1 MLSRRAYPPPPSHTH
16 RHTLIRLYECAVN
29 IVVCMYLMYM
39 YKYYYE
45 NVYFYVC
52 TRILAQNTLAC
63 PFSGA
68 QRSSAHPRRS
78 SWTAKSTERV
88 LGNPRET
95 CRLVKGSLFAT
106 RVSGMQGH
114 GTVRSTV
121 WPIRVSICDQKTS
134 PLSLFLTPNGTRSLT
149 RPKAVLLAS
158 RKSFHRCVFSYTSCI
173 NACMRHVRAL
183 CLAPRIFV

>member
-1 MLSRRAYPPPPSHTH
+1 MACGGVGLKP
-16 RHTLIRLYECAVN
+16 
-29 IVVCMYLMYM
+29 
-39 YKYYYE
+39 
-45 NVYFYVC
+45 

-88 LGNPRET
+88 LGNPREA
-95 CRLVKGSLFAT
+95 CGLVKGSLFST

-114 GTVRSTV
+114 STVQSTV

-158 RKSFHRCVFSYTSCI
+158 HKSFHRCVFSYTSCI
-173 NACMRHVRAL
+173 NACMRHARSL
-183 CLAPRIFV
+183 CLAPCIFV